1 MVQGAPPAL
10 GAGHAEFDSRV
21 PDCDAREQVNPA
33 RCERVPDGID
43 TRASPRLLPLD
54 AEQRFLNAA
63 GAFDS
68 REEHGLPRDATG
80 VAARLSIE

>member
-33 RCERVPDGID
+33 RRERVLDGIV
-43 TRASPRLLPLD
+43 TRASPKSLPMVGRRPPKPAGASSILARD
-54 AEQRFLNAA
+54 TTNAA
-63 GAFDS
+63 
-68 REEHGLPRDATG
+68 
-80 VAARLSIE
+80 